1 MMATKKGSGYATEMR
16 RCTGSARF
24 GIEPHEAPVS
34 TFPKQPSRP
43 DGLGTMCAEHW
54 KAYVKGLREA
64 RATKPTTKR
73 EQRAAERTAT
83 KDTRPAAK
91 ATTKRERRRSP
102 MVHKPPADAAEVA
115 KAEAL
120 VAAVDALP
128 ADQMVERVGQDD
140 VQAALEVIGNNGNGR
155 GHAPGPVEPESP
167 ETPLGEALDGGTD
180 EADAA

>member
-1 MMATKKGSGYATEMR
+1 MATKKSTGYATEMR

-34 TFPKQPSRP
+34 SFPKQPSRR

-64 RATKPTTKR
+64 RLTGGDSPAATKPAR
-73 EQRAAERTAT
+73 PRASKPAAT
-83 KDTRPAAK
+83 AK
-91 ATTKRERRRSP
+91 ATTKKERRRTP
-102 MVHKPPADAAEVA
+102 MAHVPDPKVA

-120 VAAVDALP
+120 VTEVDALP
-128 ADQMVERVGQDD
+128 GPEMVVRVGHDD
-140 VQAALEVIGNNGNGR
+140 VQAALETIANGG
-155 GHAPGPVEPESP
+155 AA
-167 ETPLGEALDGGTD
+167 ETHLGEAVDSGAE